1 MNNVS
6 TVKVLDSQKD
16 VVKDSLHVDFF
27 KIYLLLA
34 QLLEV

>member
-6 TVKVLDSQKD
+6 TVKVFDSQKD
-16 VVKDSLHVDFF
+16 VVKNSLHVDFF
-27 KIYLLLA
+27 KIDFLLA